1 MVKQQFQSR
10 SLITVKYMHL
20 TQLIRGEGAM
30 KIGRK
35 CLEIFFLAKIIPQT
49 HFHSR
54 SLSSSRARGIEKAM
68 DARYGIVIFSLSLS
82 PFFFPPP
89 SSPPRGSRRVCRRV
103 LTDTGHVLAT
113 SSGLSLFPRR
123 FWNTLSSQTTAAAV
137 LNKLLLARVRHASTK
152 SSTLLPA
159 TRHSNFPNFFPPI

>member
-1 MVKQQFQSR
+1 MDENVWKFFSSQKLSPKLISTLVP
-10 SLITVKYMHL
+10 SLPL
-20 TQLIRGEGAM
+20 ERGES
-30 KIGRK
+30 KKRW
-35 CLEIFFLAKIIPQT
+35 T
-49 HFHSR
+49 R
-54 SLSSSRARGIEKAM
+54 
-68 DARYGIVIFSLSLS
+68 GIVIFSLSLS